1 MCGPCMNS
9 MKKKILKTAGCL
21 TSAEEFKF
29 LEDSE
34 MKTKSKLLTGA
45 VAGLSFLALAATGA
59 VASVANTGDAYC
71 AKGKVVAVGSGV
83 NYIGAGSLADLV
95 TAGQRTVTLQCDA
108 VFPNGKDFE
117 NPAFQGESPEMGA
130 NNPRTFLIPPT
141 PDKDGIYAAAL
152 TALAD
157 DKSVEFVLYSTPAVA
172 TVPATT
178 VSGRTSATVYHKG
191 FIKMLNVLEASSL

>member
-1 MCGPCMNS
+1 MNS

-59 VASVANTGDAYC
+59 LASIANTGDAYC

-83 NYIGAGSLADLV
+83 NYEGTGSLANLV
-95 TAGQRTVTLQCDA
+95 VAGQRTVTLQCTGAAPTNDNVSAFGDA
-108 VFPNGKDFE
+108 
-117 NPAFQGESPEMGA
+117 MGA
-130 NNPRTFLIPPT
+130 DNSRTFLIPPT

-157 DKSVEFVLYSTPAVA
+157 DKPVEFVLYSSPAVA
-172 TVPATT
+172 AVPATT
-178 VSGRTSATVYHKG
+178 VSGRVSATVYHKG
-191 FIKMLNVLEASSL
+191 FIKLLNVLEQ